1 MKKSFKYGFTTCTL
15 AYFLV
20 AVSLFILET
29 LWWRGLS
36 AEPLIWVPSLMGVIT
51 LCLSEFSWWG
61 DFYYLAPLVP
71 WLASSCVLAL
81 LIYRFNGGARR
92 RALFSGFS
100 IFVYYFAMWLAYR
113 GDAGHFVIF
122 LWPLFGFGFGYAAA
136 TIVERIRRK
145 LCVVKDNGETS

>member
-36 AEPLIWVPSLMGVIT
+36 AEPLIWVPSLMGFIT
-51 LCLSEFSWWG
+51 GGLSQFSWWG

-81 LIYRFNGGARR
+81 LINRFNGGANR
-92 RALFSGFS
+92 RALLSGFS
-100 IFVYYFAMWLAYR
+100 VFIYYFAMWLAYR
-113 GDAGHFVIF
+113 GDAFLPLIF
-122 LWPLFGFGFGYAAA
+122 LWPLFGFGIGYAAA
-136 TIVERIRRK
+136 TIVERILKRQ
-145 LCVVKDNGETS
+145 VVD